1 MLPLWGG
8 GRRSSQQA
16 KPRATFRGGSR
27 GLDEAL
33 PEPWHA
39 GYGPLPLPTCTCAA
53 GVLCQHTWSFLWGQ
67 WLDGN
72 IHSIEYQAKSLT
84 TNNKMFN
91 ASTSTPDWTTESAFT
106 HNPWLNNG
114 ERLHG
119 VMVCLQCN
127 FSNFSLGAVRSA
139 KIQNVQLQNFLTLTS
154 QCYIKCPT
162 HGPKSESDRHT
173 QQQKSMKVEHV
184 LCNCMHLR

>member
-106 HNPWLNNG
+106 PQPLIEQRRAPSW
-114 ERLHG
+114 RHG
-119 VMVCLQCN
+119 VSSM
-127 FSNFSLGAVRSA
+127 
-139 KIQNVQLQNFLTLTS
+139 QLQQLQPGCGA
-154 QCYIKCPT
+154 QCEDTECAATELLDIDFSMLHQMSHSWP
-162 HGPKSESDRHT
+162 
-173 QQQKSMKVEHV
+173 QKRIRSSHPATKIYEGWTCA
-184 LCNCMHLR
+184 L